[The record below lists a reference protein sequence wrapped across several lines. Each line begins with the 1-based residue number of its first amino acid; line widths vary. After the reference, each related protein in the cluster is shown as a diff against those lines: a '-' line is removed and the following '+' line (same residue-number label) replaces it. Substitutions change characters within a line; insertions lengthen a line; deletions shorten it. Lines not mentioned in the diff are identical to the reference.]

1 MSGGRGRG
9 RGLGVAR
16 RAPRESETPPNL
28 QSTRGGKERRV
39 SLLVLIVVFFP
50 FRVVR
55 LHASVAYRPGEEVG
69 GGLERGR
76 RGPNQAAP
84 ALAPTRSLCIAVLH
98 DAPRCADFVDS
109 KNISPPPHRPVRA
122 KFPRR
127 KFFSFAIISARS
139 RQAVRR
145 PQGGRRC
152 SKGLKSF
159 EDGGIHPPLLRL
171 RRDAFAQDAGKAGH
185 KARGSCPAR
194 KVAQLQACL
203 RPQSWFWHSR
213 GHREQARGRRE
224 RERGRGFDPSQL
236 HFLPCPSDIC
246 CTATA
251 VDELLQNYLIY
262 IVRTLGGKPPL

>member
-1 MSGGRGRG
+1 MSGVVAARIKPPPPWLPPALSVLPSSMTLRAAPTSSILRTSPPPPPTGRFARNFPENFSPSPSGPSGKDRGRQSGGR
-9 RGLGVAR
+9 
-16 RAPRESETPPNL
+16 
-28 QSTRGGKERRV
+28 
-39 SLLVLIVVFFP
+39 
-50 FRVVR
+50 
-55 LHASVAYRPGEEVG
+55 PGAG
-69 GGLERGR
+69 W
-76 RGPNQAAP
+76 
-84 ALAPTRSLCIAVLH
+84 
-98 DAPRCADFVDS
+98 
-109 KNISPPPHRPVRA
+109 
-122 KFPRR
+122 
-127 KFFSFAIISARS
+127 
-139 RQAVRR
+139 RR
-145 PQGGRRC
+145 PPC